1 MKDAVFFLF
10 FNGVFYFGDQYED
23 TVTNGDETLRL
34 GKLLKDKAG
43 YRLLESLGTEP
54 SVYYLPPVDR
64 LVDFEDGLK
73 DFKEF
78 ESVEKSEDK

>member
-1 MKDAVFFLF
+1 ME
-10 FNGVFYFGDQYED
+10 G
-23 TVTNGDETLRL
+23 
-34 GKLLKDKAG
+34 
-43 YRLLESLGTEP
+43 LGTSP

-78 ESVEKSEDK
+78 ESVEPVSPAEKPE